1 MKKIAKPIIEL
12 SNICR
17 SDKKCSIERLDLSV
31 PDGDSFAV
39 VYTSPGS
46 ISLLLDILSGKVQP
60 KKGKIFFKGDE
71 ITGTKNNFGV
81 IKKDAPIPKR
91 KTVADYAAA
100 PVSKRGLPRSL
111 TSVLVE
117 KEIKLFGLDGIAQDT
132 FAQLSDQAAARA
144 LIFSAYM
151 CSHEL
156 IVIEEPFSK
165 LSPEE
170 REHELAWLDDLRK
183 KNHISLLVFTQSV
196 DAAVSIADY
205 VMVTDNNTA
214 SKGIIAVD
222 KNKKDRAK
230 EQINELL

>member
-91 KTVADYAAA
+91 KTVADYAAV
-100 PVSKRGLPRSL
+100 PETL
-111 TSVLVE
+111 TKYWIILGIMVLV
-117 KEIKLFGLDGIAQDT
+117 
-132 FAQLSDQAAARA
+132 FAL
-144 LIFSAYM
+144 
-151 CSHEL
+151 
-156 IVIEEPFSK
+156 
-165 LSPEE
+165 
-170 REHELAWLDDLRK
+170 
-183 KNHISLLVFTQSV
+183 
-196 DAAVSIADY
+196 AAVIALEFIDR
-205 VMVTDNNTA
+205 
-214 SKGIIAVD
+214 D
-222 KNKKDRAK
+222 KR
-230 EQINELL
+230 